1 MANEAVNVFT
11 RRGSDRTT
19 RFRKVADDAW
29 HIAAGSAI
37 IDGEIVVPTA
47 DGTTDFSSFKTS
59 LKGKSTKIVLVAF
72 DLLYL
77 NGYDL
82 RKLPL
87 IERKTHL
94 KKIIDGSDVHFRQSF
109 EVDGKEMFAHACKVG
124 LETLR
129 KYPALTKPRRAVH
142 LQRWRTWVDLSQL
155 AASLA
160 MAPKFASV
168 FAMSAGITC
177 RVLTILQRPNV
188 SATYRFGLKH
198 ILRQHP

>member
-1 MANEAVNVFT
+1 M
-11 RRGSDRTT
+11 
-19 RFRKVADDAW
+19 
-29 HIAAGSAI
+29 
-37 IDGEIVVPTA
+37 
-47 DGTTDFSSFKTS
+47 
-59 LKGKSTKIVLVAF
+59 AF

-129 KYPALTKPRRAVH
+129 KNPALTKPRRAVH

-168 FAMSAGITC
+168 FAMSAGNYLPGFSDFAVTKC
-177 RVLTILQRPNV
+177 FCNV
-188 SATYRFGLKH
+188 SIWPEAYSPAASL
-198 ILRQHP
+198 ILEAFLYSAISF